1 MQDASDPTTFPLTDA
16 PAHFTTRPSMGTLRR
31 WALHGVRGVRL
42 RSWLVGGRRH
52 TSDEAIEEFLDRLNG
67 VEERGK

>member
-1 MQDASDPTTFPLTDA
+1 
-16 PAHFTTRPSMGTLRR
+16 MGTLRR

-52 TSDEAIEEFLDRLNG
+52 TSDEAIGEFLDRLNG
-67 VEERGK
+67 VEVQG